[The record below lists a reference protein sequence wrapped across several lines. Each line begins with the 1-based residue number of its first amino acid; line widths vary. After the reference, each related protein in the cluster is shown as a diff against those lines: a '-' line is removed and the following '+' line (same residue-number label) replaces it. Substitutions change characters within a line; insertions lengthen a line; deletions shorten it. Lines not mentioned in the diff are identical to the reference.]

1 MKCDRYGSRAFDDC
15 LAFRLDAPD
24 DPFPHLSSR
33 HPARQAEA
41 HVVMTRHRLRFSG
54 LFQKYFLVLF
64 LAVVIPLATN
74 GVSEAWFG
82 YRDQRTTVEQ
92 LLSVE
97 ARSAAAKIQGFLDG
111 ITNQLG
117 WLVQL
122 PWTEEPDER
131 RRIDALR
138 LLRQVPA
145 IVSLTLVDGTGRER
159 LYVSR
164 IGLNRTESRADR
176 STNEAV
182 AGARSGQLWYGEV
195 RYYRDSEPYLTIAM
209 SGNRPSVGVVV
220 AEVNLKLIWDVIS
233 AIKVGETGHAFV
245 LDAPGRLVAHPD
257 ISLVLRGAD
266 EATLA
271 PFRAIREVI
280 RRAGADV
287 ATSRDSQGNAVAAA
301 ASPVAGPDWTVVVEQ
316 PLSEAFGPIYAALW
330 RTGGLL
336 LAGAAFAGLL
346 AYVLASRMTE
356 PIRRLEEGTE
366 RIGAGQFEHR
376 IHIATGDELQRLADS
391 FNTMAAELAIS
402 QERQERIAKLKR
414 FLAPQV
420 AELVDRKGDDGV
432 LEGRRTE
439 VVAVFCDL
447 RGFTAFSAR
456 ATPDEV
462 MSVLSE
468 YYDALGRI
476 ITKYAAT
483 LTTFSGDGLMVLVN
497 APVPV
502 EEPAVLAVDLAA
514 EMQQC
519 VQELIVR
526 WRERDHR
533 IGFGVG
539 LAIGPATVGRI
550 GYESRFDYTAIGTVV
565 NLAARLC
572 ASAADREILADVAIA
587 EAVNGK
593 RAMISLGMRSIK
605 GYDEE
610 LPVYGISFEERLH
623 TA

>member
-1 MKCDRYGSRAFDDC
+1 MSG
-15 LAFRLDAPD
+15 
-24 DPFPHLSSR
+24 
-33 HPARQAEA
+33 Q
-41 HVVMTRHRLRFSG
+41 RLRFRG
-54 LFQKYFLVLF
+54 LFRKYFLVLF
-64 LAVVIPLATN
+64 LAVVIPLAAN
-74 GVSEAWFG
+74 GISEAWLG
-82 YRDQRTTVEQ
+82 YRDQRARLDQ
-92 LLSVE
+92 LLGVE
-97 ARSAAAKIQGFLDG
+97 ARSAASRIQGFLDG
-111 ITNQLG
+111 ITGQLG

-164 IGLNRTESRADR
+164 IGLNRTESRTDR
-176 STNEAV
+176 SAEPAV
-182 AGARSGQLWYGEV
+182 TGARSARIWYGEV
-195 RYYRDSEPYLTIAM
+195 SYYRGSEPYLTVAI
-209 SGNRPSVGVVV
+209 SGNRPSVGIVV

-233 AIKVGETGHAFV
+233 SIRVGQTGYAFV
-245 LDAPGRLVAHPD
+245 LDSPGRLVAHPD

-271 PFRAIREVI
+271 PFQAARQAV
-280 RRAGADV
+280 GPTSTGF
-287 ATSRDSQGNAVAAA
+287 ATSRDAAGSPIAVAAA
-301 ASPVAGPDWTVVVEQ
+301 PIPGPDWTIVVEQ
-316 PLSEAFGPIYAALW
+316 PLAEAFGPIYAALW
-330 RTGGLL
+330 RTGVLL
-336 LAGAAFAGLL
+336 LGGALFAGLL
-346 AYVLASRMTE
+346 AYALARRMTQ
-356 PIRRLEEGTE
+356 PIRLLEAGTE
-366 RIGAGQFEHR
+366 RIGAGEFEHR
-376 IHIATGDELQRLADS
+376 IDIRTGDELQRLADS
-391 FNTMAAELAIS
+391 FNAMAAELAIS

-456 ATPDEV
+456 AAPEEV

-468 YYDALGRI
+468 YYEALGAI

-483 LTTFSGDGLMVLVN
+483 LTSFSGDGLMVLIN

-502 EEPAVLAVDLAA
+502 DEPAVRAVDLAC
-514 EMQQC
+514 EMQRS
-519 VQELIVR
+519 VQELIVG
-526 WRERDHR
+526 WRARGHR

-539 LAIGPATVGRI
+539 LAMGPATVGRI
-550 GYESRFDYTAIGTVV
+550 GYESRLDYTAIGSVV

-572 ASAADREILADVAIA
+572 ASAADREILTDETVA
-587 EAVNGK
+587 EALKDK
-593 RAMISLGMRSIK
+593 RALIPLGSRPIK

-610 LPVYGISFEERLH
+610 MPVFGISFEDQPDA
-623 TA
+623 T